1 MHSSGNMTCKKI
13 PSYLLTL
20 LVLVLSL
27 WVNEIQATT
36 SEDSSDS
43 SVQKLIIAI
52 SRDTIPFH
60 FIDEKGHPAGIIADL
75 WRLWSEK
82 TGIAVEFKS
91 APWNETLAMVR
102 DGRADVHAG
111 LNYNKERDEFFDFSS
126 KWTNSES
133 YVFFHNTI
141 VGIDAIDDL
150 MPFRVGISKGAHEAS
165 ILRSKLSTGT
175 LIEFPGQDE
184 LYDAVKRGEIKVFAD
199 IQQTA
204 KYFLSK
210 RKILHEYNFNVENPL
225 DKNAFYPAV
234 REGNARIA
242 ALIERGFQSITDQER
257 VKIERTWILPD
268 DGDSK
273 NVLIVAC
280 DRNYPPFTQLGVD
293 GKAYGM
299 LIDLWRLWAEKT
311 GHRVEFLMTDWPNTL
326 TALEDGTADFHS
338 GLFHTAERSLWIHFS
353 KQIYDA
359 ESAIFYLPDHGEIA
373 ASEELSGQKV
383 GAIRESYQAD
393 YLGKRHPEME
403 VIEFD
408 SYAALIEAAERGLI
422 KAFVDEVQ
430 RVKDRMFHRYQRGQF
445 KSLATPRLH
454 NQIHAGALLENADLV
469 ANINSGLSRITL
481 EEWQNLEK
489 RWIIDPADRIYA
501 PQQIQIELNPKEI
514 AWLAAHSNIRLGVD
528 PGYAPYCFVN
538 DKGQFS
544 GVSADFVQ
552 LLKERLGIEM
562 TMVPGLKWDDI
573 LEGAKQGTIDV
584 ITTARKTPQREEYLN
599 FSQTYIPTPLIVITR
614 KDFTRIKSRY
624 DIEGEKIAL
633 VRGYASHEQIAK
645 DFPNIETFWYAKPLY
660 ALQAVS
666 TGKADAYI
674 GSQGTSS
681 YLINKYTMTNLKVA
695 AIFDDSADGQRFAVR
710 KDWPEL
716 AGIIDKT
723 LDTISESDRFKIMS
737 QWITLGMDLTK
748 QKKVLLTKAEKA
760 WLADKKDIRLGVDPA
775 WPPFEYFDKTK
786 VYAGIASDYV
796 QILNKRLKINMA
808 PVAGLNWS
816 QVMEKAKAGQID
828 VLPCVVKT
836 PERSAFLLFTRPY
849 LSFPMVIL
857 TRADAPYISGMMDF
871 ESEKIAIVK
880 GYATAEILKRKFPD
894 RKFYH
899 ANEIDEALRAVS
911 KGKVDAFVGNLASIS
926 YATQKLGLT
935 NLKVATTTPYNYELS
950 FAVRKD
956 WPELIE
962 IINKTLET
970 VSDTDSANI
979 HNRWINVRFERQFDW
994 MTVLKIVGPI
1004 ILAGGFA
1011 LFIFIRWNRALTR
1024 EVDERKKVEQALV
1037 ESRATARGL
1046 LDATQESL
1054 MLLNRQG
1061 TILAVNQTT
1070 ANRLGKPPEDLVGT
1084 NRFDLLPLEVRR
1096 RRKDIFERVMQTG
1109 SQVDFEDTRG
1119 GIVYRSNYYP
1129 VKDKAGEIVGVAIF
1143 AQDITERK
1151 RAEEALR
1158 ESEERLK
1165 NILVTSNEG
1174 FWMIDNDTRTVDV
1187 NDSMCQL
1194 LGRPRE
1200 QIIGKKV
1207 TEFLDKENT
1216 AILNEQIAGRGKG
1229 RMSAYE
1235 LAYQLPD
1242 GSTVPCLLSA
1252 TPLLDAAGN
1261 KIGSFAMV
1269 TDITE
1274 RKQAEEELH
1283 RNIED
1288 LERFSKMAVGREE
1301 RMIELKKEIN
1311 ELMREFGK
1319 KQKYK
1324 IVA

>member
-1 MHSSGNMTCKKI
+1 MTCKKI
-13 PSYLLTL
+13 PLYLFTI
-20 LVLVLSL
+20 LVLVIGLCAS
-27 WVNEIQATT
+27 EIQATT
-36 SEDSSDS
+36 SEDSSDA

-52 SRDTIPFH
+52 SRDTVPFH

-75 WRLWSEK
+75 WRLWSQK

-102 DGRADVHAG
+102 DGRVDVHAG

-126 KWTNSES
+126 KWTNSDS

-150 MPFRVGISKGAHEAS
+150 KPFRVGILKGAHEAS

-184 LYDAVKRGEIKVFAD
+184 LYDAVKRGDIKVFAD

-210 RKILHEYNFNVENPL
+210 RKILHEYNLIVENPL
-225 DKNAFYPAV
+225 GKNAFYPAV
-234 REGNARIA
+234 REGNARIS
-242 ALIERGFQSITDQER
+242 ALIERGFQSISDQER
-257 VKIERTWILPD
+257 AKIERTWILPD
-268 DGDSK
+268 DESSK

-280 DRNYPPFTQLGVD
+280 DRDYPPFTQLGVD

-311 GHRVEFLMTDWPNTL
+311 GHHVEFLMTDWPNTL

-338 GLFHTAERSLWIHFS
+338 GLFHTAERSLWLHFS
-353 KQIYDA
+353 KQIYEA
-359 ESAIFYLPDHGEIA
+359 GSAIFFLPDHGEIA
-373 ASEELSGQKV
+373 ASEDLSGQKV

-408 SYAALIEAAERGLI
+408 SYSALIEAAERGLI
-422 KAFVDEVQ
+422 KAFVDETQ

-445 KSLATPRLH
+445 KALEAPRLH
-454 NQIHAGALLENADLV
+454 NQIHAATLLENAELI
-469 ANINSGLSRITL
+469 ANINSGLSRINP

-501 PQQIQIELNPKEI
+501 PKQKNIELSPREI
-514 AWLAAHSNIRLGVD
+514 AWLAAHPNIRLGVD
-528 PGYAPYCFVN
+528 PAYPPYSFVN

-552 LLKERLGIEM
+552 ILKERLGIEM
-562 TMVPGLKWDDI
+562 TMVPGLNWDDI

-599 FSQTYIPTPLIVITR
+599 FSQSYIPTPLIVITR
-614 KDFTRIKSRY
+614 KDFSRIKSRW

-633 VRGYASHEQIAK
+633 VRGYASHEQIAR
-645 DFPNIETFWYAKPLY
+645 DFPNIETFWYAKSLY

-681 YLINKYTMTNLKVA
+681 YLINNYTMTNLKVA
-695 AIFDDSADGQRFAVR
+695 AIFDDSTDGQRFAVR

-737 QWITLGMDLTK
+737 QWITMGLDLSK
-748 QKKVLLTKAEKA
+748 QKKIVLTKEEKA

-836 PERSAFLLFTRPY
+836 PERSAVLVFTRPY

-857 TRADAPYISGMMDF
+857 TRVDAPYVSGIMDF

-880 GYATAEILKRKFPD
+880 SYATAEILKRNFPD
-894 RKFYH
+894 RKFYQT
-899 ANEIDEALRAVS
+899 NDIDEALRAVS

-926 YATQKLGLT
+926 YGTQKLGLT

-950 FAVRKD
+950 LAVRKD
-956 WPELIE
+956 WPELID
-962 IINKTLET
+962 ILNKTLET

-1024 EVDERKKVEQALV
+1024 EVDERKKVEHALV

-1061 TILAVNQTT
+1061 TILAVNHTT
-1070 ANRLGKPPEDLVGT
+1070 ANRLGKTPEDLVGA
-1084 NRFDLLPLEVRR
+1084 NRFDMLPSEVRK
-1096 RRKDIFERVMQTG
+1096 RRKDIFDRVMQTG
-1109 SQVDFEDTRG
+1109 TPADFEDTRG
-1119 GIVYRSNYYP
+1119 GIVYRSSYYP

-1143 AQDITERK
+1143 AQDITKRK

-1174 FWMIDNDTRTVDV
+1174 FWMIDNDARTVDV

-1216 AILNEQIAGRGKG
+1216 AILNEQIAERRKG

-1235 LAYQLPD
+1235 LAYLLPD
-1242 GSTVPCLLSA
+1242 GSTVPCLLNA
-1252 TPLLDAAGN
+1252 TPLLDAEGN
-1261 KIGSFAMV
+1261 KVGSFAMV

-1288 LERFSKMAVGREE
+1288 LERFSRMAVGREE

-1311 ELMREFGK
+1311 ELMRGLGK